1 MKYVDIIVRITFAS
15 LYFTALYI
23 EMALIISLFENLQK
37 LDLNGDGVV
46 SMDEFLEACKADE
59 TIYQSVDAFTNS
71 VI

>member
-1 MKYVDIIVRITFAS
+1 
-15 LYFTALYI
+15 
-23 EMALIISLFENLQK
+23 MALIILLIENLQK

>member
-1 MKYVDIIVRITFAS
+1 MRYVDLIDRITFE
-15 LYFTALYI
+15 LFYFSAIHI
-23 EMALIISLFENLQK
+23 EIVSIILSFENLQK

-46 SMDEFLEACKADE
+46 SMEEFLEACKADE